1 MDEYICKNS
10 VREKPCSVRLYEFNL
25 EWQCGE
31 RKGTI
36 PYANIISL
44 SLNKVGSK
52 FIARIESDYQGSI
65 TLTNRFYL
73 GNGEFEDRSRHYN
86 TFIRL
91 LHFHLSKQTTTAFYC
106 GIPLRNL
113 VVVFCCAFVS
123 LITIQLAITYLLNET
138 NLWLSMGNILFFLI
152 ILFICLKSFP
162 RAYPGDNIPINYLP
176 GIQNA

>member
-31 RKGTI
+31 RRGNI
-36 PYANIISL
+36 PYANIV
-44 SLNKVGSK
+44 SLNLSKSGNK
-52 FIARIESDYQGSI
+52 FIARIESDYQGTL

-91 LHFHLSKQTTTAFYC
+91 LHFHLNKQTTTAFYC
-106 GIPLRNL
+106 GVPLSHL
-113 VVVFCCAFVS
+113 LLIFGCAFVS
-123 LITIQLAITYLLNET
+123 LISIQLFTTYMLGET
-138 NLWLSMGNILFFLI
+138 NLWLSMGNILFFLV
-152 ILFICLKSFP
+152 ILFACLRSFP
-162 RAYPGDNIPINYLP
+162 RVYPGDNIPIQYLP
-176 GIQNA
+176 GIQ